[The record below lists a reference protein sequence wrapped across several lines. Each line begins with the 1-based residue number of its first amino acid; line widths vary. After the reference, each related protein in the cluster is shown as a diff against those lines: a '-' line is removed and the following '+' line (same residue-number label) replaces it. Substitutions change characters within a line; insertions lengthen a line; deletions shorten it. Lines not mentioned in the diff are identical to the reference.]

1 MTSPAGTLLAP
12 SRHRWLTPRTVG
24 IAVTVLVIAAIALDT
39 TYRDADAPRPTAS
52 GQPAFDRDTYGRENF
67 PRIAELIEQQ
77 AVPLPQLLGDLRQDQ
92 EGTSE
97 QHGHREGNA
106 PYTFPVTGE
115 GVAGK
120 ADGNVLPI
128 TVEGVPKN
136 TDVSILIG
144 PALPGTA
151 VRDATGEVSFG
162 QFVNQ
167 VEFADAATAL
177 NNEVKTRVLADV
189 DPASLTGKRVR
200 FTGAFSYLA
209 PGVIT
214 IMPVRLEGP

>member
-1 MTSPAGTLLAP
+1 VTTTVASS
-12 SRHRWLTPRTVG
+12 SRPRWLTPRTVG
-24 IAVTVLVIAAIALDT
+24 IAIVVLVVAAMALDT

-52 GQPAFDRDTYGRENF
+52 GRPAFDPDTFGRENF

-77 AVPLPQLLGDLRQDQ
+77 AVPLPQLLRDLRQDQ

-97 QHGHREGNA
+97 QYGHREGNA
-106 PYTFPVTGE
+106 PYAFPVTGE

-120 ADGNVLPI
+120 ATDNVLPV
-128 TVEGVPKN
+128 TVEGVPKSTN
-136 TDVSILIG
+136 VSILVG

-151 VRDATGEVSFG
+151 VRDATGEISFG

-177 NNEVKTRVLADV
+177 NNEIKAQVLKGLQPGSLEGERV
-189 DPASLTGKRVR
+189 T
-200 FTGAFSYLA
+200 FTGAFAYLA
-209 PGVIT
+209 PNVIT
-214 IMPVRLEGP
+214 ITPVRLEAG

>member
-1 MTSPAGTLLAP
+1 VTSIARTPD
-12 SRHRWLTPRTVG
+12 WLTPRAVG
-24 IAVTVLVIAAIALDT
+24 IGVTVLVVAAIALDT
-39 TYRDADAPRPTAS
+39 TYRDADAPLPTA
-52 GQPAFDRDTYGRENF
+52 GGRPAFDRDTYGRENF

-77 AVPLPQLLGDLRQDQ
+77 AVLLPRLLGDLRSDQDAA
-92 EGTSE
+92 SE

-106 PYTFPVTGE
+106 PFTFPVTGE
-115 GVAGK
+115 AVAGK

-128 TVEGVPKN
+128 TVKGVPRN
-136 TDVSILIG
+136 VDVSILIG

-151 VRDATGEVSFG
+151 VRDATGEISFG

-177 NNEVKTRVLADV
+177 NNEVKKRVLADV
-189 DPASLTGKRVR
+189 DPASLEGERVR
-200 FTGAFSYLA
+200 VTGAFSYLA

-214 IMPVRLEGP
+214 ITPVRLEGP